1 MTDHLGTLTMVD
13 HVGAALALVPPAVRA
28 SAPAR
33 SAVMY
38 AESIDDDDEGDG
50 FFRFG
55 SRLLT
60 ALEALGLASTARALL
75 LPRPMIGRL
84 QPIDQPHHLVPV
96 RSHRVALAA

>member
-1 MTDHLGTLTMVD
+1 MTDHPGTLTMVD
-13 HVGAALALVPPAVRA
+13 RVEAALELVLPAVRT

-38 AESIDDDDEGDG
+38 AESIDDDDDGDG

-75 LPRPMIGRL
+75 LPRPVIGRL
-84 QPIDQPHHLVPV
+84 QPVDHPRHLVAVPS
-96 RSHRVALAA
+96 RRVSLAA